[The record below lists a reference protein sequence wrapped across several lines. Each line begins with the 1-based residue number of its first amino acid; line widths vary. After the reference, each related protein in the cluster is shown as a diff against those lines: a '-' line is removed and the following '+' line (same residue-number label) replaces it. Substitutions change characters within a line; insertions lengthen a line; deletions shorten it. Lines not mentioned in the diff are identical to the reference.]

1 MTTTSTV
8 PCIRDDKHRDPNG
21 NTHHCRIL
29 VIDDVPDA
37 ADSMRMLLEMFGHDV
52 RAAYTGTGAIELA
65 RQFRPEIVLCDIS
78 MPIVC
83 GYDVARAL
91 REDPA
96 TTGAWLIATSGSIS
110 DALEQKCRAAG
121 FDRHMA
127 KPIDVEELRD
137 LLAAWTGRGVAGA
150 VTAVTQ

>member
-8 PCIRDDKHRDPNG
+8 PCIRDDNHHDQKG
-21 NTHHCRIL
+21 NTHRCRIL
-29 VIDDVPDA
+29 VIDDVRDA
-37 ADSMRMLLEMFGHDV
+37 ADSMQMLLEMFGHDV

-96 TTGAWLIATSGSIS
+96 TSGAWLIATTGFIS
-110 DALEQKCRAAG
+110 DAIEQKCRAAG
-121 FDRHMA
+121 FDRNMA
-127 KPIDVEELRD
+127 KPIDVDELRD
-137 LLAAWTGRGVAGA
+137 LLAAWTDRSVAGSVAA
-150 VTAVTQ
+150 VTR

>member
-1 MTTTSTV
+1 MTTTSTATRL
-8 PCIRDDKHRDPNG
+8 RDDKHRDPKE
-21 NTHHCRIL
+21 NTHRCRIL

-65 RQFRPEIVLCDIS
+65 RQFCPEVVLCDIG

-83 GYDVARAL
+83 GFDVARAL
-91 REDPA
+91 REDQA
-96 TTGAWLIATSGSIS
+96 TTGAWLIATTGFIS
-110 DALEQKCRAAG
+110 DAIEQKCRAAG

-127 KPIDVEELRD
+127 KPIDVDELRD
-137 LLAAWTGRGVAGA
+137 LLAAWTDKSLARSIA
-150 VTAVTQ
+150 AVTQ

>member
-8 PCIRDDKHRDPNG
+8 PCIRDDNHHDQKG

-37 ADSMRMLLEMFGHDV
+37 ADSMRMLLGMFGHDV
-52 RAAYTGTGAIELA
+52 RVAYTGTGAIALA

-96 TTGAWLIATSGSIS
+96 TTGAWMIATSGFIS
-110 DALEQKCRAAG
+110 DAIEQKCRAAG
-121 FDRHMA
+121 FDRYMA

-137 LLAAWTGRGVAGA
+137 LLAAWTDKRLARSVA
-150 VTAVTQ
+150 AVTQ